1 MKGVE
6 PMEIKASILTLGC
19 RVNQYESD
27 AIMQELAKNSVKI
40 CDKDEKCDI
49 YIINT
54 CTVTAESDRK
64 SRQFI
69 RRCISKNPDAVIIV
83 TGCYSQ
89 INPEETL
96 SIEGVNFVCGNN
108 GKSVI
113 AKKALELL
121 ESKRT
126 QLLYMPDI
134 YNSKFDQ
141 MEVGAPLTRTRAFI
155 KIQDGCDSKCAYCII
170 PKARGNVRSDT
181 RENILKEIKL
191 AVSQGCQEV
200 VLTGIETASYG
211 KDFKTACSLADLLK
225 EVNEIDGVERIR
237 LGSLDPVSL
246 NKEFVDKIKTLSKVM
261 PHFHI
266 SMQTGCTRVLNLMRR
281 KYNIDTAKN
290 NIDYMRSQIP
300 DLMLSADV
308 ITGFPQETDEDFEK
322 TLNFFKEQKFM
333 RLHIFPYSRRK
344 GTEAYDMPNQVPEEV
359 KKERL
364 KLLSNLEAEIRKE
377 LYEEYVKT
385 HSTVSVL
392 FESFDGEFMYGHSP
406 NFIEI
411 KVKSD
416 KKLSGKIETVSL
428 VGFDSERIYG
438 ELLNN

>member
-1 MKGVE
+1 MNS
-6 PMEIKASILTLGC
+6 EIKASILTLGC

-27 AIMQELAKNSVKI
+27 AIMQELSKSGVTI

-69 RRCISKNPDAVIIV
+69 RRCIAKNPNAVVIV

-89 INPEETL
+89 INPEDAL
-96 SIEGVNFVCGNN
+96 AIDGVSFVCGNN
-108 GKSVI
+108 GKSII

-121 ESKRT
+121 SNRT
-126 QLLYMPDI
+126 EKCAYLPDI
-134 YNSKFDQ
+134 YSSKFDQ
-141 MEVGAPLTRTRAFI
+141 MSVSAPMTRTRAFI

-170 PKARGNVRSDT
+170 PRARGNVRSDS
-181 RENILKEIKL
+181 RENILSEVKG
-191 AVSQGCQEV
+191 AVDQGCYEV

-211 KDFKTACSLADLLK
+211 KDFENGYSLADLLF
-225 EVNEIDGVERIR
+225 EVNQIEGLKRIR

-246 NKEFVDKIKTLSKVM
+246 TKDFIDKIKGLDKLM

-266 SMQTGCTRVLNLMRR
+266 SMQSGCSRTLKLMRR
-281 KYNIDTAKN
+281 KYNIDMARA
-290 NIDYMRSQIP
+290 NIEYMKSQIP

-308 ITGFPQETDEDFEK
+308 ITGFPQESDEDFAQ
-322 TLNFFKEQKFM
+322 TLEFFKEQRFM
-333 RLHIFPYSRRK
+333 RLHIFPYSKRK
-344 GTEAYDMPNQVPEEV
+344 GTVAYDMSGQIPEEI

-364 KLLSNLEAEIRKE
+364 RQLSNLEIGIRKE
-377 LYEEYVKT
+377 LYNEYLNSHDT
-385 HSTVSVL
+385 ALAL
-392 FESFDGEFMYGHSP
+392 FENFDGEYMHGHTD

-411 KVKSD
+411 MAKSD
-416 KKLSGKIETVSL
+416 KSLSGQIKL
-428 VGFDSERIYG
+428 VKLINADSERLYG
-438 ELLNN
+438 EIVNN